1 MDWRRWFYLSRADRG
16 VLLFLM
22 GCVLAVFVVYKCL
35 YPGGDAPAD
44 YTAADARLE
53 DSLRRELEGRVG
65 FRKAAGRDS
74 SAARRTPETFPFNP
88 NRADSATFVRLG
100 LRPWQASNALKY
112 RRRGGRWRSPD
123 DFARLYGLS
132 EADFRRLRPY
142 IRINP
147 EYVPHTPASDRSER
161 RDTARRR
168 YPTKFLPG
176 TKVDLNRAD
185 TNTLRRIPGIGP
197 YYSRAIRRYGE
208 RLGGYVSVAQL
219 KEIEGLPADIGRWFV
234 LDSVVEIRKI
244 HINRATFK
252 QLVRH
257 PYLSYE
263 QVKSLFD
270 YRRKYGDIS
279 GWQQLRFCPGF
290 SDRDVERLMP
300 YVAFD

>member
-65 FRKAAGRDS
+65 LRKAAGRDS
-74 SAARRTPETFPFNP
+74 SATRRTPETFPFDP

-142 IRINP
+142 S
-147 EYVPHTPASDRSER
+147 ASTLRMFPIPRRPNAANAATRRAAAILRNSCPER
-161 RDTARRR
+161 RSTLTVPIRTHSAA
-168 YPTKFLPG
+168 F
-176 TKVDLNRAD
+176 RA
-185 TNTLRRIPGIGP
+185 
-197 YYSRAIRRYGE
+197 
-208 RLGGYVSVAQL
+208 
-219 KEIEGLPADIGRWFV
+219 
-234 LDSVVEIRKI
+234 
-244 HINRATFK
+244 
-252 QLVRH
+252 
-257 PYLSYE
+257 
-263 QVKSLFD
+263 
-270 YRRKYGDIS
+270 
-279 GWQQLRFCPGF
+279 
-290 SDRDVERLMP
+290 
-300 YVAFD
+300 

>member
-1 MDWRRWFYLSRADRG
+1 M
-16 VLLFLM
+16 
-22 GCVLAVFVVYKCL
+22 
-35 YPGGDAPAD
+35 
-44 YTAADARLE
+44 
-53 DSLRRELEGRVG
+53 
-65 FRKAAGRDS
+65 
-74 SAARRTPETFPFNP
+74 
-88 NRADSATFVRLG
+88 
-100 LRPWQASNALKY
+100 
-112 RRRGGRWRSPD
+112 
-123 DFARLYGLS
+123 
-132 EADFRRLRPY
+132 
-142 IRINP
+142 
-147 EYVPHTPASDRSER
+147 
-161 RDTARRR
+161 
-168 YPTKFLPG
+168 PG

-185 TNTLRRIPGIGP
+185 TNTLRRIPGIGT